1 MYIPYKLIFLPYIT
15 ASSSSSNNNN
25 NNNNS
30 AMAKFTTN
38 THLAYFNL

>member
-25 NNNNS
+25 NS
-30 AMAKFTTN
+30 AMAKFTIN
-38 THLAYFNL
+38 TYLAYFNL